1 MNILFAFIGWLLW
14 TWGNFTLEK
23 DGYDDHEQDFPA
35 RAYIKKNWDN
45 WIFNALVAAGLIMVG
60 MYKLG
65 LDAIPIDDFKHLQ
78 WNDLYYAA
86 SGVVGEILMKY
97 LKKFRDQ
104 RKNG

>member
-1 MNILFAFIGWLLW
+1 
-14 TWGNFTLEK
+14 
-23 DGYDDHEQDFPA
+23 
-35 RAYIKKNWDN
+35 
-45 WIFNALVAAGLIMVG
+45 MVG